1 MSLQSP
7 TPSPLRLPTPP
18 APEASQRLAQQLHTL
33 SQVVETLTYRLLE
46 LEDRLSV
53 QDRHLQD
60 LAEAAQPDLG
70 MAAAAQGRL
79 KDTEERLKR
88 VEGLL
93 TGIEPATVSPAGPAG
108 RAAGVHDIDGQFP
121 EEPEQPFLDE
131 LEAGP
136 EPPARPARDYRGF
149 LTG

>member
-18 APEASQRLAQQLHTL
+18 APEVSQRLAQQLHTL

-46 LEDRLSV
+46 LEERLSV
-53 QDRHLQD
+53 QDRRLQE
-60 LAEAAQPDLG
+60 LAEMAPPEQG
-70 MAAAAQGRL
+70 MAAVAQGRL
-79 KDTEERLKR
+79 EDTEERLKR
-88 VEGLL
+88 VEALL
-93 TGIEPATVSPAGPAG
+93 TGIEPAAISPAGPAG
-108 RAAGVHDIDGQFP
+108 RAAEVHDIDGPFP

-136 EPPARPARDYRGF
+136 EPAAGPARDYRGF
-149 LTG
+149 LTA